1 MIGHGSE
8 WETED
13 LRDQRRRKAT
23 WMAQGQLRR
32 GGSVFSSPII
42 VNVHIYESVA
52 LWTVIY
58 MLIKASLSKASALQ
72 QLCPCW
78 ALTRADP
85 V

>member
-1 MIGHGSE
+1 MEKS
-8 WETED
+8 D
-13 LRDQRRRKAT
+13 LDGTGTAEE
-23 WMAQGQLRR
+23 R
-32 GGSVFSSPII
+32 GICVFSSPII

>member
-1 MIGHGSE
+1 M
-8 WETED
+8 
-13 LRDQRRRKAT
+13 
-23 WMAQGQLRR
+23 
-32 GGSVFSSPII
+32 FSSPII